1 MCYTVPQKAEPVQ
14 LKAKV
19 WTKRGLIFLGVL
31 VRQSREAL
39 KISLDGASD
48 LIFDRTG
55 ERISKKTIGNV
66 ENSSGMP
73 TWNTFAVISA
83 ARMVTNPENGK
94 FLDEQDFLNI
104 ASEFYRPKIMEL
116 AKMIDLAIALNNLD
130 KSQVYNKSQILR
142 LGEMSRER
150 FDAILEGSQ
159 TVTDDE
165 VRIIRE
171 LVDPDEQAFSETEWL
186 EAAGLIEQ

>member
-1 MCYTVPQKAEPVQ
+1 M
-14 LKAKV
+14 
-19 WTKRGLIFLGVL
+19 
-31 VRQSREAL
+31 

-48 LIFDRTG
+48 LIFERTG

-104 ASEFYRPKIMEL
+104 ASEFYRPKIMDL

-130 KSQVYNKSQILR
+130 KNQVYNKAQILR
-142 LGEMSRER
+142 LGEMTRER
-150 FDAILEGSQ
+150 FEAILEGKSRL
-159 TVTDDE
+159 VTDDE
-165 VRIIRE
+165 LRIIRE

-186 EAAGLIEQ
+186 EAAGLIDQ